1 MVQAL
6 ARWFAASLCLLC
18 LTGAAMSAED
28 EFASN
33 PVALSAAAVRELVR
47 DPGAETAGHEGG
59 MITIVEFFDYRCPFC
74 RAMQPTLH
82 RLIMQD
88 SRVRLV
94 LKEWPVLGGDS
105 VMAARIAI
113 AAGWQGR
120 YPAVHDAL
128 LGLKGELTE
137 ARVKDAAAAA
147 GVDLARLDQD
157 LTKHRDQV
165 DHVLAR
171 SVAEAQ
177 ELHVHGTP
185 TFVIGRLIVPGAVT
199 FEDLRDLVAAEGS
212 HP

>member
-1 MVQAL
+1 
-6 ARWFAASLCLLC
+6 
-18 LTGAAMSAED
+18 
-28 EFASN
+28 
-33 PVALSAAAVRELVR
+33 
-47 DPGAETAGHEGG
+47 
-59 MITIVEFFDYRCPFC
+59 
-74 RAMQPTLH
+74 MQPTLL
-82 RLIMQD
+82 RLIMHD

-157 LTKHRDQV
+157 LAKNRDQV
-165 DHVLAR
+165 DRVLAR

-177 ELHVHGTP
+177 
-185 TFVIGRLIVPGAVT
+185 
-199 FEDLRDLVAAEGS
+199 
-212 HP
+212 